1 MNRTHNIR
9 IPKYSTNV
17 QKMMNGK
24 VVLGSQIR
32 ATLKSC
38 QIQYGL
44 WPMMILALQKEFNMP
59 SSKSAPGNR
68 MAWTFALHQYI
79 ASLSW

>member
-1 MNRTHNIR
+1 MNRTHNIW

-44 WPMMILALQKEFNMP
+44 WPMMILALQKEFNA
-59 SSKSAPGNR
+59 SSPKSALGNR
-68 MAWTFALHQYI
+68 EAWSFALHGLI
-79 ASLSW
+79 VVGC